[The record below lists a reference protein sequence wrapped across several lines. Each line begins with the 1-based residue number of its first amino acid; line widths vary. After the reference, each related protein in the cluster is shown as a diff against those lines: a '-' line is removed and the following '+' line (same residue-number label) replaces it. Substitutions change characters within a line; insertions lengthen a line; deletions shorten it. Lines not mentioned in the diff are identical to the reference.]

1 MIQIFD
7 VVLGLLDGG
16 PAVALALPPVDV
28 VVHLCHAPRLL
39 GDLLAD
45 LAVRRYQVRLVHEL
59 EPAGFSRAVLL
70 VALLSEVAPFPVPA
84 VPAGLF
90 KVAHFDGR
98 GVGLLQMSRAC
109 SQCCSHWCLYY
120 CRVGGGF
127 VLVGIMM
134 CGRLVG
140 CACRVR
146 GRQAGG
152 RPADGEREIQE
163 SGIS

>member
-1 MIQIFD
+1 MIQIFN

-45 LAVRRYQVRLVHEL
+45 LAVRRYQVRLVHQL

-84 VPAGLF
+84 VPPGLF

-98 GVGLLQMSRAC
+98 GVGFLQLSRASFAVLLTLVFVLLPSWRSVC
-109 SQCCSHWCLYY
+109 
-120 CRVGGGF
+120 VGG
-127 VLVGIMM
+127 
-134 CGRLVG
+134 
-140 CACRVR
+140 
-146 GRQAGG
+146 
-152 RPADGEREIQE
+152 
-163 SGIS
+163 